1 MACQISYERL
11 NKLFFDSIAFDPKY
25 KSYREMANRI
35 FSMALTEESKVTSV
49 WYMGLLYNNAIPM
62 DNQIRTEDLPRTVAA
77 LVADK
82 IGNESADFIDLYK
95 KVKDAFAP
103 QAADEADLSGGVSTD
118 AKANIERRRQ
128 EEYAKIDASY
138 AKMIEEGEKRKKE
151 NIERTGLAGDTRSLD
166 ALKQMVYN
174 AKRKVDI
181 LLDKELDELDTID
194 DKKEDIK
201 NALSYILT
209 GKYSGETNRKRQSVE
224 VGEKIAEKIAIDL
237 SNRGLIKQNGDVFSN
252 LDGKNLGVAWSVGKY
267 FAKEFKEGFDAEL
280 AALEGKPTETETD
293 NKVTLSKKFADTY
306 NIIYNGKTIGTIDI
320 PSDLEG
326 DTISIGD
333 VNIKSEFR
341 GKGLGVETYKAAIKI
356 AKKPLESFMATPEA
370 TRVWNS
376 LIKQGLAKKTDTGF
390 ITISPT
396 TEVIEE
402 KPLTLKDIIN
412 EEFKKITKV
421 DAAEFDQVFDKIYN
435 LTKDNPELSVEEQLK
450 VFDKLKKAINTG
462 VSNGSISEVY
472 RARITSII
480 DEYRKENTI
489 GVIDYGEVEGIGKNM
504 YVIRQADGTVFQ
516 AYFDEETGKYYR
528 VSLVGED
535 RLEEYIVRDSDYI
548 TPNYYRPRSRTVSTD
563 KGKSI
568 ISRGLAINGISF
580 SSEGVGLNAR
590 VMATDKR
597 GYQPSNMELL
607 RNNLKSGSVV
617 DQIVIIADRR
627 RVRLNA
633 ARAKKFGLE
642 WEHNLRPDQI
652 KALQNNPDVP
662 AVAFLHQKTGVQ
674 LTIQNKNT
682 LGEYA
687 PGDLFSYITSL
698 DNLGFVYANGNV
710 RPVDWN
716 SPADLELLTKT
727 LKVRRS
733 SKDELRD
740 ATPAD
745 IQVYKTAVENI
756 KKLKD
761 DIVDI
766 IDEDETYELTSE
778 EVRKYFSIINAPF
791 NWTNVD
797 FKDQNE
803 NDTVPLIDVKDEL
816 AKFGSTITAN
826 VGKRMAGGEITNIT
840 TEEVVGIVKVVD
852 GRLEFQSSL
861 EEGRVVLDENNKPL
875 KGGIRTLFLNQ
886 GLDEAKII
894 EQINRSRKTFAYL
907 TMTSSYG
914 WTSRPLIGTS
924 YINTELDKVSFI
936 ASLSALVENLPSFNE
951 DNAPMFAAVL
961 NSFAENGWGFNMYAG
976 LIANLDYRK
985 SVSGKKDVFYVNV
998 RPDRD
1003 YEYAAGLGDKKVIG
1017 RFELDFDYK
1026 NSILNLKK
1034 IASTLKLDYN
1044 PKGTTEEKINFG
1056 KELQKKLNDAISDPS
1071 DLERIIKNPSKSNAF
1086 ELAISELINEYNAA
1100 TANLHEQI
1108 MKAVDKHNKH
1118 VEKGGEPYL
1127 NTEKNTLEY
1136 LLFNKKGDPSTF
1148 KIRDNSVKS
1157 NPLQR
1162 FRTFDKK
1169 IGGSN
1174 DSILSINF
1182 SSANTINY
1190 KVTKSVPVTKEEP
1203 TLTKKDVGSQI
1214 FNQNRRE
1221 RKQKE
1226 NFKLVNDLK
1235 GLKVLN
1241 DEEWNSQIDEARRIL
1256 GTVIEITNSDL
1267 SGLDVG
1273 GTALGYYENKVITLN
1288 NALKVKGIVF
1298 HEAFHGVFRVAL
1310 TNEKRAEV
1318 LKNALIL
1325 YGPVKQDFIGSYLE
1339 HNGKKVYFD
1348 EFRQKRRYMG
1358 LSEEFTRDLILEE
1371 FLADGFMDYKL
1382 NKIEPQNA
1390 LIRAVYRAIDALMKL
1405 FSSPKYKAAKAI
1417 QGFYTEID
1425 NGQYANVIG
1434 DEITSYPRAYELADV
1449 PSYITLNPATSKPVV
1464 NKTTVSV
1471 EVHEQ
1476 LKNRVLHEMF
1486 VRSGNIKTKLD
1497 FNAVYDAV
1505 TKDLIQEYNIE
1516 RYIDKNNE
1524 MFRNQILE
1532 KYGTQFRAMRYI
1544 LGSLHR
1550 EDIRETFVLKNLTG
1564 KDEYD
1569 TKDNTESADD
1579 EEATDD
1585 SIATFENFREEVY
1598 KDFSAIEVGTADTT
1612 TQEDEEELAKGD
1624 IDEEGGENIQSSD
1637 ESEVGENFRD
1647 DGILTF
1653 NPYNGDRNF
1662 QKLLRFVK
1670 YTYTDALLNVTYT
1683 KMVNSR
1689 TIINTIRK
1697 VVLNKPFNQ
1706 KLKAIQ
1712 DHIDILERNIDEL
1725 YDDENLISLLNN
1737 KLPNNAIKMEDTHD
1751 QLVAVMDFIK
1761 DMAGLDENYN
1771 ITIESG
1777 RPFVNMF
1784 HHVFNY
1790 SSVELDAIKAVTKSE
1805 VIAGDESEEIETAYG
1820 TNYEKVEM
1828 LQKSE
1833 IGRAKDEFE
1842 TDVVLSLTALA
1853 NDRDALAELR
1863 EAYNIKYETPTSEE
1877 GLRAMTN
1884 ELYKIFTMAQLEI
1897 PRYVIEYSVAAD
1909 MEKTYELDDET
1920 KEVVNSILDAD
1931 KSLFNEGSYIKLDSF
1946 FTRLKSLYNSNANTF
1961 EKEAI
1966 DKKVTE
1972 LVNAYTPAIPLQLL
1986 YDAASYSVVVR
1997 NLDGKPISKIVPNVP
2012 SIEILNQIKNK
2023 GLLETIERIY
2033 GKDQVA
2039 FFMDNPFF
2047 KPIMEGW
2054 NFDKNAT
2061 SEEGLLN
2068 NRLFMFLEGLKI
2080 SVSGGLTQE
2089 IEYNKRST
2097 KGTFKALGD
2106 KSYMLS
2112 LLGLFAN
2119 RKRRSMQKGKNVLI
2133 TFTRPITQLE
2143 ATSTQFNI
2151 QGLYESY
2158 HTGNKLNTKLIV
2170 DKFKSALNQE
2180 FNRIKREWSQRYDD
2194 KPRREGWNAKTI
2206 ISEEVGGVSTIST
2219 TDTNLRAY
2227 KFSNSDDFFA
2237 RNPVTQS
2244 IGEQLERLAR
2254 NGVFSLEGALNQLM
2268 PDSMETIDEVLSKEL
2283 IDYGSETY
2291 IDLVQY
2297 LKETG
2302 IEMNDVPEYIN
2313 VDTGKRNDYNQLVVE
2328 STSITQ
2334 REEGTKDQKG
2344 SVLEEQ
2350 TNAARKQF
2358 LEDFLYNFWFNS
2370 MFVNQAF
2377 DGDTSVGISN
2387 IINYFKRQKS
2397 GVAAGPNYRNYSIEN
2412 EDDDVTTTATLQ
2424 EIFGYLNEVDKETA
2438 VQALN
2443 TINKKKISWI
2453 DGQGYTTLM
2462 RRIKKFAKAGLMT
2475 DSLRE
2480 ALMVARIEYVDR
2492 RQQEILEAH
2501 DIVLNSDKPVIAGPY
2516 DYVKDSEH
2524 IILRGDVSTIRPDH
2538 KPIVIDLYNQLDAV
2552 DTSTPEG
2559 INEYKEIIKTIHQYF
2574 TPRPDKALLHILL
2587 NSMEYHMIDVVTDE
2601 SARKKSNPTPT
2612 LVNVDSLDADL
2623 NIDHPSVTINIKDE
2637 NGDIVT
2643 KEIPMIE
2650 EGYGNITTGKPS
2662 LYINLAHSKITV
2674 PNELVYDQVLTGAA
2688 TEAVGDPIQPKIMLP
2703 AQLDDPKFG
2712 KEVKAALKELR
2723 QLESELATSR
2733 QEIVSR
2739 LFKGGVG
2746 TPAGLIAE
2754 TIQGGL
2760 SRQGASTN
2768 LKKLYATINGKN
2780 KYNLNLPIHGKAPLY
2795 YFFSL
2800 FNHNLF
2806 GPKVAGEKYYHV
2818 SSLGYKLI
2826 FDKVTGEQI
2835 PEEKIKTNPLEYLE
2849 NRDKYDYRYPS
2860 VKIEDDKIVVECLI
2874 PKKLGQTPEDTR
2886 FFERLYGDYLLGMRI
2901 PTELKRSMVVIKV
2914 VGYLDAAYSNS
2925 IVVPPQV
2932 HLWAGSDLDID
2943 ALYTQGY
2950 AYYRNSLNELVKYND
2965 LTPYTDLGMS
2975 QDEASFL
2982 EFLHFVREDLGFADL
2997 IDLESERIKANTEY
3011 KIESIADGAALF
3023 GINIKQFF
3031 EAAEAMAGEDIDNK
3045 PQIYKDVLKDILKK
3059 KALLTEGNHKVKI
3072 GDNQATV
3079 VKMLLRLVPVIN
3091 VLNQYEILG
3100 KGKALTVENFKS
3112 YVKKNGNPTSPS
3124 LHNRAL
3130 KLKTDILSNP
3140 IVYDTFTRNFSADDA
3155 IDSYKKAAGVLE
3167 NLSETSKIKKS
3178 NRYTPQTVGR
3188 VRGSGKGSKMMVGGN
3203 ASNAKTITML
3213 ATAKAKLS
3221 DKYTFNFETQRKGKF
3236 KKVDTSKFIEKGPI
3250 EVSNSIGFATDD
3262 VKNQLA
3268 GVLNLFI
3275 NNSGIMNY
3283 MYAVGY
3289 DPQFAK
3295 LIHSVDSI
3303 KKVINDFLI
3312 INDPGYITPGS
3323 IGFSFTTTVNQAL
3336 MLLVNQNEEAL
3347 RKQGLL
3353 TASESGKK
3361 GEYSIDK
3368 NAFTIQYSQV
3378 LSPVENRL
3386 PSSLGITIL
3395 NKNGEPINDALAS
3408 IVTLHFY
3415 NQMLQ
3420 LSNQL
3425 SFKLGPV
3432 SDVLKK
3438 LKPNWTTVS
3447 KIRDAVKFVGDND
3460 VFEGGNINAL
3470 FKAYPVVETL
3480 AKDSLNFM
3488 TDTSKQVLL
3497 DQTYLVRG
3505 ITNLF
3510 KANRELTEDQVIAE
3524 LKSILGLQ
3532 VLRQYVTN
3540 EASTLKA
3547 DDDSGIAA
3555 MIRTFAKA
3563 FTTDYWLKNE
3573 AGEDLKFLQKKFP
3586 TNEFLRSLTTRP
3598 ALYKPIASKQ
3608 KVDVIISNLGNKLTI
3623 ESQERL
3629 MNDFYYLL
3637 TQGDS
3642 EVRNA
3647 VVNIA
3652 VHGMI
3657 RDGAMSKQEG
3667 YLKVIA
3673 PEMFNRLSEQL
3684 DKVQDIF
3691 YALDKADKKIDDVE
3705 KYMEAL
3711 NEGLSEV
3718 FKGKTT
3724 INGFMQAILNKIVS
3738 SVTYDVTGNPSI
3750 QMSFWQGSRTAP
3762 NKGAF
3767 SDIPLPVF
3775 TSIIDNILPNNK
3787 KYIYVKNDKQIKPYH
3802 GLKYTSGKTSDFR
3815 FEIWKAD
3822 VKEVN
3827 GEELPGELF
3836 FDLRNVNKI
3845 EEQDA
3850 LARILKKQGIYFS
3863 DGQYS
3868 FPLYKVNNYESG
3880 QIFILTEL
3888 DGKPIT
3894 SSFFANL
3901 FNSYK
3906 SKSES
3911 TELLKGST
3919 AKYVVYKRQGL
3930 DRISPNGLTSE
3941 TASSLYEAAKG
3952 EKSISAK
3959 RVEAK
3964 ELPKGL
3970 TYVPNNETIIV
3981 KDLDLANELKDARY
3995 KVKDEEWYI
4004 RSGSLTYKIT
4014 MDRRGQVYVYKRGKS
4029 SFFPIYNQT
4038 KEMSEEK
4045 ELTQFLEK
4053 IGFADMASFL
4063 QSDSNVKSSIVPA
4076 PGTTNVF
4083 SVLSYNVNKKK
4094 SEGVAPNVTE
4104 PVIEE
4109 LNKDNPFKDLP
4120 LKNTIEQL
4128 NEAVL
4133 DLNDINQNLVV
4144 HEPGDELTV
4153 YFNKS
4158 DNEQDL
4164 ELKSFNK
4171 TQYGFRVVLSPGGA
4185 KEYTYFVDNKG
4196 VGEKIEILTEG
4207 VFEITPELT
4216 AEKNALENKAKQLF
4230 EVYQS
4235 KASQQVFIQGKFP
4248 TFAISPVLE
4257 NITIQRERRRQI
4269 SENPDNFETYRGE
4282 PEEITGYKII
4292 IPGHD
4297 TQLYLTS
4304 QNMIEDLRTGR
4315 SMPALTA
4322 SRSIKNFIEG
4332 VTKAAT
4338 NLIKGSEKE
4347 SVLAEIGFDVTKFY
4361 KPEKDLSD
4369 LSEFPE
4375 AVSVTETTIEYTPVG
4390 KQRQT
4395 YTIRGTKVFNKAGQE
4410 VFKEDSVDRNKIFA
4424 NLALK
4429 QGRAVLVEHKGA
4441 KYIVNNK
4448 NQIISGTTGKIM
4460 QWDENNGDRK
4470 AIVALA
4476 QEKFPTQFIKGKLD
4490 GSKMTQEIEGKLEAN
4505 KDRLIDL
4512 LGSSMYSEKLKDVI
4526 YKELLQNSFDA
4537 IKIAESKGL
4546 ISKGKIDIN
4555 IDESNRSITFTDN
4568 GIGMT
4573 ADIVQQAFFTIGGTY
4588 KGDNIDNKLKSG
4600 GLGLAKMAFIF
4611 GSERLTLETV
4621 NNGVKTT
4628 VDATSEEIRNS
4639 NFKIKTEPTTEK
4651 NGTKVTVKVPE
4662 TYINA
4667 KGETRTIDFPRY
4679 AESEFNYSFLKN
4691 PLIGNVDVTYRITNR
4706 DASFKQ
4712 DEIIETT
4719 LGKVPKGYV
4728 LFSPASTGFADMDI
4742 YIDAEN
4748 ITKGNFI
4755 DTKHSI
4761 LSSGL
4766 FQFNIEFKKDGS
4778 EQIPLN
4784 IIVDV
4789 KPKVDPTNA
4798 QYPFNNQ
4805 RENFRPTIKED
4816 IAALNQYLKLL
4827 WKSIEVELLKT
4838 SFSKIKNIEKVN
4850 TENVSKDTIAK
4861 NQEIVKEFSKKSNKE
4876 IITKA
4881 IQDFTEKNEKAEI
4894 SNGNLQTK
4902 EISMSK
4908 QEITKD
4914 SEKRYSSSFK
4924 AQKEIDVNTDTDLN
4938 LDSNKPI
4945 IHNNTTMNLSEG
4957 ATKFLSEISSIMIDY
4972 KNSIIKFYGEDYSRN
4987 IKDQL
4992 WGVSIDKTYGGVNV
5006 NPSFVNMLAINP
5018 FYNFPTNPNVDAV
5031 NYIAVGIDHLIIHE
5045 LNHNFERNEGA
5056 GFTGRFLQTYSEI
5069 HSLPNHFE
5077 LMSKLK
5083 LSIKNNLE
5091 IIKSLNY
5098 EYQQSENVESGF
5110 EGNRLQQD
5118 NERGT
5123 SERTKVLSKTDSQN
5137 NDRTNRND
5145 KRSGDS
5151 IGEIL
5156 NGLDQ
5161 FKPESE
5167 VSEDDDVTDD
5177 NIFNC

>member
-1 MACQISYERL
+1 MACQISYDRL

-95 KVKDAFAP
+95 KVKDVFAP
-103 QAADEADLSGGVSTD
+103 KAADEADLSGGVSTD
-118 AKANIERRRQ
+118 AKA
-128 EEYAKIDASY
+128 DV
-138 AKMIEEGEKRKKE
+138 
-151 NIERTGLAGDTRSLD
+151 ERTPVVGDKLTGEDYTYTVISISEKGLPKFER
-166 ALKQMVYN
+166 V
-174 AKRKVDI
+174 
-181 LLDKELDELDTID
+181 DKETGGKSNIT
-194 DKKEDIK
+194 
-201 NALSYILT
+201 LSTKRINQYI
-209 GKYSGETNRKRQSVE
+209 
-224 VGEKIAEKIAIDL
+224 
-237 SNRGLIKQNGDVFSN
+237 
-252 LDGKNLGVAWSVGKY
+252 
-267 FAKEFKEGFDAEL
+267 KEGRLKYDTEL
-280 AALEGKPTETETD
+280 AALEGAKPAETKDSIEKRRKETEAKIKRKDLFDGVGEFSSSLGNSDKAAVPVSHKEINGIEFVQYAHPDTGSIDVVVSGISDNDFVGFYRLYENGKPTNKWSSKFENQSRNKEAFKTMISGVQQLLPANHEYTEKTSISTD
-293 NKVTLSKKFADTY
+293 
-306 NIIYNGKTIGTIDI
+306 
-320 PSDLEG
+320 
-326 DTISIGD
+326 
-333 VNIKSEFR
+333 
-341 GKGLGVETYKAAIKI
+341 GL
-356 AKKPLESFMATPEA
+356 
-370 TRVWNS
+370 RVWNQQLSRGYS
-376 LIKQGLAKKTDTGF
+376 LQYDTNGNLVTNKVGINGDAIVNELGIEVNKGSFDKIKVKTREDFEKVKKVLVPYMEKLGLNESNIRWVSGNIEVTPQNEKAFAPVATVEIDLPVLKKTSTV
-390 ITISPT
+390 TI
-396 TEVIEE
+396 EEE
-402 KPLTLKDIIN
+402 KPLSLKDIIN

-480 DEYRKENTI
+480 DEYRKENTT

-597 GYQPSNMELL
+597 GYQPSNMDLL

-1226 NFKLVNDLK
+1226 NFKLVDDLK

-1318 LKNALIL
+1318 LNNALVL

-1486 VRSGNIKTKLD
+1486 VRAGNIKTKID
-1497 FNAVYDAV
+1497 FNAAYDAV

-1524 MFRNQILE
+1524 MFRDQILE

-1612 TQEDEEELAKGD
+1612 AQEDEEELAKGD

-1805 VIAGDESEEIETAYG
+1805 VLAGDESEQIETAYG

-2158 HTGNKLNTKLIV
+2158 HTGKKLNTKLIV

-2268 PDSMETIDEVLSKEL
+2268 PDSMETIDDVLSKEL

-2302 IEMNDVPEYIN
+2302 IEMNDIPEYIN

-2612 LVNVDSLDADL
+2612 LVNIDSLDADL
-2623 NIDHPSVTINIKDE
+2623 NIDHPSAIINIKDE

-2800 FNHNLF
+2800 FNNNLF

-3221 DKYTFNFETQRKGKF
+3221 DKYTFNFETQQKGKF

-3547 DDDSGIAA
+3547 DDDSGVAA
-3555 MIRTFAKA
+3555 MIRTFSKA

-3711 NEGLSEV
+3711 NNGLSEV

-3775 TSIIDNILPNNK
+3775 TSIIDNILPENK

-4038 KEMSEEK
+4038 KEISEEK

-4053 IGFADMASFL
+4053 IGFADIASFL
-4063 QSDSNVKSSIVPA
+4063 QSDGNVKSSIVPA

-4094 SEGVAPNVTE
+4094 AEGVAPNVTE
-4104 PVIEE
+4104 PVTEDAAFDTADKLTPIEQNFKDGDGGRKMQPQFAGKSTMDLIISGDRTRTTRANTDIQRMAKDYGLSKISDLTGKIIRMTDKTGRQVYTRITKVAPFTQE
-4109 LNKDNPFKDLP
+4109 YQDATWEKEGWVKSVTDNLVGKYPYAIEFEVVEKPTQPTKRKTYSGKITSLQPNQIFVFGSNPLGINGNPSKGTGGAALVAYNIAGVSQGEKMDNKLSDSGKAWGITTVTAPGKKRSKTAEEITEGIKKLYEYAKQNPTKEFLVSDYSGTNLNGYTGKEMADMFVNAGTIPSNIVFNDNFDKLISTQPSTQPITIKGINIKTDKDNPNSLANRLTNPNWYSKGLMDVEAPYKKGASKKTAPSLNMEEALRYDMNLMYTLQVEKFR
-4120 LKNTIEQL
+4120 KNPELIDEINAQGGLDFIKASSHEVGVKNSRWEGKGMKSNFIKVLAKSYETVAKELGKFVESTQPTSQKEMTIEQVKELFESNPQLANDVYDALGIQKYRKTKPFDNYYEYIPYRENRL
-4128 NEAVL
+4128 NQHDIDSLAIIAELL
-4133 DLNDINQNLVV
+4133 DETND
-4144 HEPGDELTV
+4144 
-4153 YFNKS
+4153 
-4158 DNEQDL
+4158 QDL
-4164 ELKSFNK
+4164 YTLVKGKKAESDKYDSESSFLSEREFFSYLADLRVKSIREKMEEYKQGNRFKGKDVLLKIGRTALGDIVDTILKS
-4171 TQYGFRVVLSPGGA
+4171 R
-4185 KEYTYFVDNKG
+4185 
-4196 VGEKIEILTEG
+4196 
-4207 VFEITPELT
+4207 
-4216 AEKNALENKAKQLF
+4216 
-4230 EVYQS
+4230 
-4235 KASQQVFIQGKFP
+4235 
-4248 TFAISPVLE
+4248 
-4257 NITIQRERRRQI
+4257 
-4269 SENPDNFETYRGE
+4269 
-4282 PEEITGYKII
+4282 
-4292 IPGHD
+4292 
-4297 TQLYLTS
+4297 
-4304 QNMIEDLRTGR
+4304 
-4315 SMPALTA
+4315 
-4322 SRSIKNFIEG
+4322 
-4332 VTKAAT
+4332 
-4338 NLIKGSEKE
+4338 
-4347 SVLAEIGFDVTKFY
+4347 
-4361 KPEKDLSD
+4361 
-4369 LSEFPE
+4369 
-4375 AVSVTETTIEYTPVG
+4375 
-4390 KQRQT
+4390 
-4395 YTIRGTKVFNKAGQE
+4395 
-4410 VFKEDSVDRNKIFA
+4410 
-4424 NLALK
+4424 
-4429 QGRAVLVEHKGA
+4429 
-4441 KYIVNNK
+4441 
-4448 NQIISGTTGKIM
+4448 
-4460 QWDENNGDRK
+4460 
-4470 AIVALA
+4470 
-4476 QEKFPTQFIKGKLD
+4476 
-4490 GSKMTQEIEGKLEAN
+4490 
-4505 KDRLIDL
+4505 
-4512 LGSSMYSEKLKDVI
+4512 
-4526 YKELLQNSFDA
+4526 
-4537 IKIAESKGL
+4537 
-4546 ISKGKIDIN
+4546 
-4555 IDESNRSITFTDN
+4555 
-4568 GIGMT
+4568 
-4573 ADIVQQAFFTIGGTY
+4573 
-4588 KGDNIDNKLKSG
+4588 KGDIT
-4600 GLGLAKMAFIF
+4600 
-4611 GSERLTLETV
+4611 E
-4621 NNGVKTT
+4621 
-4628 VDATSEEIRNS
+4628 ATSEQ
-4639 NFKIKTEPTTEK
+4639 KK
-4651 NGTKVTVKVPE
+4651 NAQE
-4662 TYINA
+4662 TY
-4667 KGETRTIDFPRY
+4667 
-4679 AESEFNYSFLKN
+4679 L
-4691 PLIGNVDVTYRITNR
+4691 
-4706 DASFKQ
+4706 
-4712 DEIIETT
+4712 
-4719 LGKVPKGYV
+4719 
-4728 LFSPASTGFADMDI
+4728 
-4742 YIDAEN
+4742 
-4748 ITKGNFI
+4748 
-4755 DTKHSI
+4755 
-4761 LSSGL
+4761 
-4766 FQFNIEFKKDGS
+4766 
-4778 EQIPLN
+4778 
-4784 IIVDV
+4784 
-4789 KPKVDPTNA
+4789 
-4798 QYPFNNQ
+4798 
-4805 RENFRPTIKED
+4805 
-4816 IAALNQYLKLL
+4816 QYLQTTSNP
-4827 WKSIEVELLKT
+4827 SIKG
-4838 SFSKIKNIEKVN
+4838 F
-4850 TENVSKDTIAK
+4850 
-4861 NQEIVKEFSKKSNKE
+4861 KEF
-4876 IITKA
+4876 
-4881 IQDFTEKNEKAEI
+4881 I
-4894 SNGNLQTK
+4894 S
-4902 EISMSK
+4902 
-4908 QEITKD
+4908 
-4914 SEKRYSSSFK
+4914 
-4924 AQKEIDVNTDTDLN
+4924 
-4938 LDSNKPI
+4938 
-4945 IHNNTTMNLSEG
+4945 
-4957 ATKFLSEISSIMIDY
+4957 
-4972 KNSIIKFYGEDYSRN
+4972 
-4987 IKDQL
+4987 
-4992 WGVSIDKTYGGVNV
+4992 
-5006 NPSFVNMLAINP
+5006 
-5018 FYNFPTNPNVDAV
+5018 PT
-5031 NYIAVGIDHLIIHE
+5031 
-5045 LNHNFERNEGA
+5045 
-5056 GFTGRFLQTYSEI
+5056 
-5069 HSLPNHFE
+5069 
-5077 LMSKLK
+5077 
-5083 LSIKNNLE
+5083 
-5091 IIKSLNY
+5091 
-5098 EYQQSENVESGF
+5098 
-5110 EGNRLQQD
+5110 
-5118 NERGT
+5118 
-5123 SERTKVLSKTDSQN
+5123 
-5137 NDRTNRND
+5137 
-5145 KRSGDS
+5145 
-5151 IGEIL
+5151 
-5156 NGLDQ
+5156 
-5161 FKPESE
+5161 
-5167 VSEDDDVTDD
+5167 DDDVTDD